1 MEESTPYSSMKEI
14 SLVVSSSSSLTSSGY
29 LWDRTYSDPGGV
41 DGSHSF
47 ATAAA
52 AAAAAANNS
61 PQHCL
66 IRIVLPEGCLLLQV
80 TPISIDPSPV
90 TSYSLAFFLCG
101 GSIGA
106 ITQTLIADSI
116 VTNQLH
122 DEVSIY
128 SCVDDALLYR
138 VCVRLNSFK
147 ETKLYSNL
155 FKIIYILGFGF
166 HGNTFAECG
175 GGAFP
180 SV

>member
-52 AAAAAANNS
+52 ANNS

-90 TSYSLAFFLCG
+90 TSYSLAFFCAGRL
-101 GSIGA
+101 GA
-106 ITQTLIADSI
+106 ITQTLITDSI
-116 VTNQLH
+116 VANQLH

-128 SCVDDALLYR
+128 SCVDDALNYTM
-138 VCVRLNSFK
+138 CVYVLIRLKKPN
-147 ETKLYSNL
+147 
-155 FKIIYILGFGF
+155 YIP
-166 HGNTFAECG
+166 TF
-175 GGAFP
+175 
-180 SV
+180 SK